1 MRDFIYSTPKPFF
14 ALPLCSTHNVKR
26 SRKISERIISL
37 SAVQH
42 MRRSRLLFF
51 LSSCFVPFYKLN
63 GCALSF
69 HSTIVLLCDSK
80 WSIDLKVIPSR
91 KLFASAKRF
100 RELIKEKIY

>member
-51 LSSCFVPFYKLN
+51 PLIMLRSLLQTERLCTFLPFNNRSFVRLEVE
-63 GCALSF
+63 
-69 HSTIVLLCDSK
+69 H
-80 WSIDLKVIPSR
+80 
-91 KLFASAKRF
+91 
-100 RELIKEKIY
+100 